1 MRAPSDRGGNG
12 TDLDIASVSP
22 LRRVMGS
29 PDLRRLALGYVVF
42 VVAELGTYIAILVYA
57 FEQGGTGAVGLVA
70 ALQLAPAALLAPLAA
85 TAGDRHGPAI
95 LLRRRYVVLGLA
107 SGAGAVLLLVDGP
120 VVLAYGAAVVVSVIV
135 SATRPLHHAL
145 LPEVVDGPED
155 LTAANA
161 VLSSAEGMGSLA
173 APLLTGL
180 VLTLASPGAVFAVVA
195 VLLAP
200 AVVGLATL
208 RHHHRPVVTTPPGSA
223 REEMS
228 DGLRVLRQGAGARAA
243 LVSTAAIY
251 VAVGAIDVL
260 MVPLAVDELDA
271 GEAAVGW
278 LSAGL
283 GAGLVLGGVAAGLL
297 AGRAHLSRWVTQ
309 GLVVWGVV
317 LATVGF
323 APVLVVAIIALLLAR
338 AGAAVAD
345 VATRTLLAR
354 LVPGPLLTRAL
365 GLAESLLIGSTF
377 VGAVIA
383 APLGSVVGVSEAFVV
398 IGAGTVLAALGAGWV
413 LNRAELGT
421 TPPERQL
428 SLLRLVPITRALDPP
443 TLEDLALRLD
453 RVTVDAGHRLITE
466 GDVGDRFYIIER
478 GVFGVRRGDDVR
490 AELGPGNFFGE
501 VALLLDVPRNA
512 TVEARTAGE
521 VWTLERADFLE
532 ALTGTPRADG
542 VARGIA
548 DGRR

>member
-1 MRAPSDRGGNG
+1 MPTDGGKRLSERGTGPG
-12 TDLDIASVSP
+12 ASP
-22 LRRVMGS
+22 LRRVMGA

-42 VVAELGTYIAILVYA
+42 IVAELATYIAILVYA

-85 TAGDRHGPAI
+85 TAGDRHGPAL
-95 LLRRRYVVLGLA
+95 LLRRRYVALALA
-107 SGAGAVLLLVDGP
+107 SAAGAALLLADGP
-120 VVLAYGAAVVVSVIV
+120 VVLAYAAAALVSVLV
-135 SATRPLHHAL
+135 SATRPLHHSL

-161 VLSSAEGMGSLA
+161 VLSSAEGMGSLV
-173 APLLTGL
+173 APLVTGL
-180 VLTLASPGAVFAVVA
+180 VLALASPGAVFAVTA
-195 VLLAP
+195 VLMVP
-200 AVVGLATL
+200 AVIGLATL
-208 RHHHRPVVTTPPGSA
+208 RHHHRPTVTATPGSA
-223 REEMS
+223 RQEMS

-243 LVSTAAIY
+243 LISTAAIY
-251 VAVGAIDVL
+251 VAVGATDVL
-260 MVPLAVDELDA
+260 TVPLAVDELDA

-283 GAGLVLGGVAAGLL
+283 GAGMVLGGVAAGLL
-297 AGRAHLSRWVTQ
+297 SGRAHLSRWVTR
-309 GLVVWGVV
+309 GLVVWGAV

-323 APVLVVAIIALLLAR
+323 APVLAVGILALVLAG
-338 AGAAVAD
+338 AGAAVAG
-345 VATRTLLAR
+345 VATNTLLAR

-365 GLAESLLIGSTF
+365 GLAESVFLGATF

-383 APLGSVVGVSEAFVV
+383 APLGSRLGVPEAFAVM
-398 IGAGTVLAALGAGWV
+398 GLGTVVAALAAGWA
-413 LNRAELGT
+413 LHRAERGT
-421 TPPERQL
+421 APPERQL

-453 RVTVDAGHRLITE
+453 RVVVGAGDRLITE
-466 GDVGDRFYIIER
+466 GDIGDRLYIIER
-478 GVFGVRRGDDVR
+478 GVFGVRRDGEYR
-490 AELGPGNFFGE
+490 AELGPGDSFGE

-532 ALTGTPRADG
+532 ALTGTPQAHG
-542 VARGIA
+542 LARGIA

>member
-1 MRAPSDRGGNG
+1 MSTGGDLNEPVHRG
-12 TDLDIASVSP
+12 ASP
-22 LRRVMGS
+22 LRRVMAS

-42 VVAELGTYIAILVYA
+42 IVAELATYIAILVYA

-85 TAGDRHGPAI
+85 TAGDRHGPAR
-95 LLRRRYVVLGLA
+95 LLRRRYVALGLA
-107 SGAGAVLLLVDGP
+107 CAAGSAVLLTDGP
-120 VVLAYGAAVVVSVIV
+120 VALSYTAAALVSVIV
-135 SATRPLHHAL
+135 SGTRPLHHSL
-145 LPEVVDGPED
+145 LPEVVETADD

-180 VLTLASPGAVFAVVA
+180 ILAVASPGVVFAVTA
-195 VLLAP
+195 VLLVP

-208 RHHHRPVVTTPPGSA
+208 RHHHRPGVTTAPGSVRA
-223 REEMS
+223 DLR
-228 DGLRVLRQGAGARAA
+228 DGLRVLRRAAGARAA
-243 LVSTAAIY
+243 LFSTAAIY
-251 VAVGAIDVL
+251 VAVGATDVL
-260 MVPLAVDELDA
+260 AVPLAVDELDA

-297 AGRAHLSRWVTQ
+297 AGRSHLSRWVTR
-309 GLVVWGVV
+309 GLVVWGAV

-323 APVLVVAIIALLLAR
+323 APVLAIGIIALVLAG

-365 GLAESLLIGSTF
+365 GLAESLLIGATF

-383 APLGSVVGVSEAFVV
+383 APLNALVGVPEAFAV
-398 IGAGTVLAALGAGWV
+398 IGVGTVVAALVAGWA
-413 LNRAELGT
+413 LSRAERGT
-421 TPPERQL
+421 PPPERQL
-428 SLLRLVPITRALDPP
+428 SLLRLVPITRSLDPP
-443 TLEDLALRLD
+443 TLEDLALRLE
-453 RVTVDAGHRLITE
+453 RLAVAAGQRLIIE

-478 GVFGVRRGDDVR
+478 GVFSVRRGADAR
-490 AELGPGNFFGE
+490 AELGPGDFFGE
-501 VALLLDVPRNA
+501 VALLFDEPRNA